1 MIFPSPVLQA
11 AMKGIIKV
19 EENIMSARAIER
31 TMNCLLSILMAAF
44 FIVLAP
50 LWTVFYGSLLL
61 RDYLA
66 AIKA

>member
-1 MIFPSPVLQA
+1 
-11 AMKGIIKV
+11 
-19 EENIMSARAIER
+19 MSARAIER
-31 TMNCLLSILMAAF
+31 TMNCLLSVLMAAF